1 MRVTQNMMSSSMI
14 LHLQRQNEKL
24 FDIQQ
29 QIATQKRI
37 NKPSDD
43 PGGLGRVLE
52 YRTMQAVMEQYRQN
66 IGQGRFVIETNELT
80 LGLIDEL
87 MRLARE
93 IAQTYGGA
101 NTSQEERQ
109 MAAVQVNDLYDQV
122 VDLINSKTGSDYLFS
137 GHLTDTPP
145 YGHVVDISGG
155 VPADIDFGLSAVAT
169 NVTIE
174 IIDDTGT
181 VVRTITPAGGGTDG
195 INSLAWDGND
205 DLGVALADGQYT
217 FTITASDAV
226 GDPVRDYFTYN
237 GDDGQLPIIIG
248 ENTEVYLD
256 MDARNYL
263 APPAGIDVFEVLQDM
278 VAGLENS
285 DAQAGSVQVAT
296 AVEQLDQGLVQLSA
310 KRTEYAPKLSRLEH
324 AENHWH
330 RLGANIEVS
339 VAKIESAD
347 TTEAAVLLNSLQLAY
362 EATLATAA
370 RIIQPGILNFLK

>member
-1 MRVTQNMMSSSMI
+1 MRVTQNMMSNSMI

-43 PGGLGRVLE
+43 PGGLNRVLE
-52 YRTMQAVMEQYRQN
+52 YRTMQAVMEQYQQN
-66 IGQGRFVIETNELT
+66 IEHGRTVVETNELT

-87 MRLARE
+87 MGLARG

-101 NTSQEERQ
+101 DSTPEQRQ
-109 MAAVQVNDLYDQV
+109 MAADQVNDLYDQV

-145 YGHVVDISGG
+145 YGHVVDISAG
-155 VPADIDFGLSAVAT
+155 VPADIAFGLTADAT

-174 IIDDTGT
+174 ILDDTGT

-195 INSLAWDGND
+195 INSVAWDGND

-285 DAQAGSVQVAT
+285 DPDAGSVQVAT
-296 AVEQLDQGLVQLSA
+296 AVEQLDQGFVQLSA

-324 AENHWH
+324 AENHWQ
-330 RLGANIEVS
+330 RLGTNIEVTIG
-339 VAKIESAD
+339 KIEGAD

>member
-14 LHLQRQNEKL
+14 LHLQRQNEAL

-52 YRTMQAVMEQYRQN
+52 YRSMQAVMEQYQQN
-66 IGQGRFVIETNELT
+66 IVQGHSVIETNELT

-87 MRLARE
+87 MGLARE

-101 NTSQEERQ
+101 DTSQEERQ

-122 VDLINSKTGSDYLFS
+122 VDLINSKTGSDFLFS
-137 GHLTDTPP
+137 GHQTDTPP

-155 VPADIDFGLSAVAT
+155 VPADIAFGLSADAT
-169 NVTIE
+169 NVAIE
-174 IIDDTGT
+174 IIDATGT
-181 VVRTITPAGGGTDG
+181 VVRTITPVGGGTDG
-195 INSLAWDGND
+195 INSVAWDGND
-205 DLGVALADGQYT
+205 DLGVALANGQYT
-217 FTITASDAV
+217 FTIIASDAV

-263 APPAGIDVFEVLQDM
+263 APPAGVDVFEVLQDM

-296 AVEQLDQGLVQLSA
+296 AVEQLDQGLVQLSV

-324 AENHWH
+324 AESHWQ
-330 RLGANIEVS
+330 RLGDNIKVT
-339 VAKIESAD
+339 VGKIESAD

-370 RIIQPGILNFLK
+370 RIIQPGIMNFLK